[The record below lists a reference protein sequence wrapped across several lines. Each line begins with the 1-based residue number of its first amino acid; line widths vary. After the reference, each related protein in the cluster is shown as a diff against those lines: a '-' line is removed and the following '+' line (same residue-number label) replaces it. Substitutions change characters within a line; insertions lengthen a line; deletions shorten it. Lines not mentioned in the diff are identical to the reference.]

1 MEKKLVLNFK
11 QDDEFYF
18 KLGKECLQNGEY
30 FNAIK
35 YLQKAITLIKGDNE
49 FLTASYQ
56 LILAQA
62 YALANYTELSNY
74 YYFACLD
81 CDIFAQIAFRG
92 LGENFAKQNENI
104 VARFYLNQCI
114 NLMETSSLAQSAKIK
129 LETLKIKN
137 YKGFKIVGKDGKI
150 YNQAKLEKAEQ
161 YMSQGK
167 FDKAIPLFEEFGNLQ
182 DEKVR
187 GGLSLAY
194 FFINENKKAMEV
206 IEQYG
211 QENNVLDLC
220 NLLLIYH
227 CENEI
232 EKFEKTK
239 EKLRRL
245 NVKRDEDNFKIGL
258 AFAQINQ
265 LDLAK
270 LYMEKFLAVA
280 QPEPELEFL
289 YCLTC
294 INSKDYETANKKLI
308 ELKTLDPFK
317 SYFYNYYLNVCKN
330 KNEQDLNYEYCLPAK
345 EFLNVQKKVKEYLL
359 VEDKILMQEF
369 LANQDL
375 FYFIVSLP
383 DSNTKN
389 LLLLKLAKIDDK
401 RLNNFFKYV
410 LLQNEIS
417 PTQKEKIALARLS
430 TDVVTNISLVR
441 DRFYT
446 KITIP
451 YVVKRPVED
460 KLKVEEIQRL
470 IDEKIKQLKEQA
482 SQEKQQEK
490 VDEEIKS
497 EVLNQTNLNDKN
509 LSETNLNKTEIKED
523 KTVSQN
529 LEQEKEEKI
538 KVFAYNEENKT
549 FRPEEKKK
557 QPINPVIRNATINCV
572 EFLLVK
578 TGAMNIN
585 LKRPV
590 IKLER
595 KISNDDEV
603 NEAVVSAYLSWMV
616 ASKQKLARL
625 RDICSFFNITQA
637 DFYAFTEKYNLDV

>member
-1 MEKKLVLNFK
+1 MEKNVILNFK

-30 FNAIK
+30 FRAIK
-35 YLQKAITLIKGDNE
+35 YLQKAISLIKGDNE

-92 LGENFAKQNENI
+92 LGENFVKQNDNI

-114 NLMETSSLAQSAKIK
+114 NLMETSALAQSAKIK
-129 LETLKIKN
+129 LETLKDKN
-137 YKGFKIVGKDGKI
+137 YKGFKVVGKDGKVF
-150 YNQAKLEKAEQ
+150 NQTKLEKAEQ

-167 FDKAIPLFEEFGNLQ
+167 FDKAIPLFEEYGNMQ

-194 FFINENKKAMEV
+194 FFINENKKAIEV

-211 QENNVLDLC
+211 QEDNVLDLC

-227 CENEI
+227 CENQT
-232 EKFEKTK
+232 EKFESTK

-258 AFAQINQ
+258 AFAQINE
-265 LDLAK
+265 LEKAK
-270 LYMEKFLAVA
+270 LYMEKFLSVS

-308 ELKTLDPFK
+308 ELKALDPYK
-317 SYFYNYYLNVCKN
+317 NYFYNYYLNVCKN
-330 KNEQDLNYEYCLPAK
+330 KNAENLSYEYCLPAK
-345 EFLNVQKKVKEYLL
+345 DFLYVQKKAKEYLL
-359 VEDKILMQEF
+359 TDDNTLLEEF

-375 FYFIVSLP
+375 FYFIVTLP
-383 DSNTKN
+383 DTNTKN
-389 LLLLKLAKIDDK
+389 LLLLKLAKIADK

-410 LLQNEIS
+410 LLNNEVTS
-417 PTQKEKIALARLS
+417 TQKEKIVLARLS
-430 TDVVTNISLVR
+430 TDVVTSISLVR

-451 YVVKRPVED
+451 YVVRRPVED
-460 KLKVEEIQRL
+460 KIKVEEIQRL
-470 IDEKIKQLKEQA
+470 IDEKIKQLKAKAE
-482 SQEKQQEK
+482 QEKQQQK
-490 VDEEIKS
+490 VDDEIKK
-497 EVLNQTNLNDKN
+497 ETLNQINAEKQQEFLTEKQI
-509 LSETNLNKTEIKED
+509 NKPD
-523 KTVSQN
+523 VQ
-529 LEQEKEEKI
+529 EQKSVEENNENEKI
-538 KVFAYNEENKT
+538 KVFAYNEESKS
-549 FRPEEKKK
+549 FKPEEKKM

-572 EFLLVK
+572 EFLLLK

-595 KISNDDEV
+595 KLLNDEV
-603 NEAVVSAYLSWMV
+603 NESVVSAYLSWMV

-625 RDICSFFNITQA
+625 RDICAFFNITQA
-637 DFYAFTEKYNLDV
+637 EFYDFANKYGFEV